1 MSAVTSPA
9 PARRGGD
16 VLQDDGGSH
25 REHQVVVVFDVT
37 AADLIQAGRQIASF
51 LKQNTTRGQTLG
63 IESWWMPEEPLRS
76 QVDGNDNAAM
86 TLVPD
91 EVTP

>member
-1 MSAVTSPA
+1 MSALTAPTPGRPA
-9 PARRGGD
+9 AD
-16 VLQDDGGSH
+16 VLQDDGGPH

-86 TLVPD
+86 TLVPV
-91 EVTP
+91 EVAP